1 MALRLRNIVKKIL
14 DQIGRRKRQQPT
26 EEIYERCVVCGE
38 LTNVRIDTPIEFR
51 DYYEIGSGQICY
63 YCHKK
68 ITEEH
73 QEQCKP
79 EAMQHL
85 LNQCRKH

>member
-14 DQIGRRKRQQPT
+14 DQIGRRKQQQPT

-51 DYYEIGSGQICY
+51 
-63 YCHKK
+63 
-68 ITEEH
+68 ITTKL
-73 QEQCKP
+73 EQDKS
-79 EAMQHL
+79 AATVII
-85 LNQCRKH
+85 K